1 MTDLSPDVPP
11 RWRRVALAL
20 SMFLTTGVFG
30 FLQPFVPL
38 YLISAGL
45 SKSQYGLV
53 TAMGTATALLIQPIL
68 GRISD
73 RLDARR
79 PLMVVAAICAG
90 GAYLAYRAADS
101 LLAFTLL
108 TAAGVNGYQYL
119 NAVGGV
125 LVGRMASVNQGGG
138 AAYIGYR
145 IWGSVG
151 YILIALGTGLL
162 VNPTL
167 SGRAT
172 LTRAD
177 LDTAFS
183 YGPLLFFLIAVVA
196 LLVPDPRRA
205 APAALPETLSDEE
218 RSASRQDQADRNR
231 NLNHFL
237 LAYFLY
243 QFSLYGASAYLPLY
257 MKAMGATPL
266 WITAM
271 FAAGVICEVLVMTRV
286 GRWTDIHGRRPALIF
301 AFLLMPL
308 RLLLYIP
315 ATGPLWVL
323 AVQTLHGLNFGIVG
337 TIAIVFI
344 NDLANDRDRGA
355 LQARLA
361 GTAGV
366 GLALGPLTCGWLAQ
380 KWSIGGMFAIMS
392 LIGAAGAIVLLTKV
406 RESHPSPVPLTG
418 KLSWLG

>member
-1 MTDLSPDVPP
+1 
-11 RWRRVALAL
+11 
-20 SMFLTTGVFG
+20 MFLTTGVFG

-53 TAMGTATALLIQPIL
+53 TALGTATALLIQPIL

-73 RLDARR
+73 LLDARR
-79 PLMVVAAICAG
+79 PLMFVAAVCAG
-90 GAYLAYRAADS
+90 GAYLAYRNADS
-101 LLAFTLL
+101 FLTFTLL
-108 TAAGVNGYQYL
+108 TAAGVNGFQYL

-125 LVGRMASVNQGGG
+125 LVGRMARINQGGGG

-145 IWGSVG
+145 VWGSVG
-151 YILIALGTGLL
+151 YILIAIGTGLL
-162 VNPTL
+162 VNPAL
-167 SGRAT
+167 SGRAA
-172 LTRAD
+172 LSRAD
-177 LDTAFS
+177 LDTAFR
-183 YGPLLFFLIAVVA
+183 YGPLLFFAIALVA
-196 LLVPDPRRA
+196 LLVPDARRTV
-205 APAALPETLSDEE
+205 PVVSNMSLSLPEIHADTN
-218 RSASRQDQADRNR
+218 SRAERNR
-231 NLNHFL
+231 NLNRFL
-237 LAYFLY
+237 FAYFLY
-243 QFSLYGASAYLPLY
+243 QFSLYGASAFLPLY
-257 MKAMGATPL
+257 MKSLGASPL

-271 FAAGVICEVLVMTRV
+271 FAAGVVCEVLVMTRV

-337 TIAIVFI
+337 TIAIVFV
-344 NDLANDRDRGA
+344 NDLAGDSDRGA

-361 GTAGV
+361 GTAGA

-380 KWSIGGMFAIMS
+380 KWSIGGMFAVMS
-392 LIGAAGAIVLLTKV
+392 LIGAAGAVVLLTKV

-418 KLSWLG
+418 KLRWLG